1 MQTPRINPEFK
12 DLIPPLTPSEFT
24 QLEQNIQANGC
35 RDPITLWRGTIV
47 DGHNRYEICTKHGI
61 RYETATMHFPNRD
74 AARLWIL
81 ENQLGRRNLTDAMRI
96 ELAARKAEYMGI
108 KTYVN
113 KFIAGEVALSD
124 KTVQHYM
131 QIKTQG
137 DPELIQKV
145 MAGEIKIGTA
155 HRQLSATPH
164 IEVIT
169 TTVEGYK
176 VPEMP
181 PKDRI
186 AIHKRA
192 ATGNIRLIG
201 NLYAFL
207 SRHRQDCEDIPDS
220 IPRRLAAHGKRLGK
234 LIGSL

>member
-1 MQTPRINPEFK
+1 
-12 DLIPPLTPSEFT
+12 
-24 QLEQNIQANGC
+24 
-35 RDPITLWRGTIV
+35 
-47 DGHNRYEICTKHGI
+47 
-61 RYETATMHFPNRD
+61 MHFPNRD

-113 KFIAGEVALSD
+113 KFIAQEVALSD
-124 KTVQHYM
+124 KTVQRYM

-155 HRQLSATPH
+155 HRQVSSEPH

-169 TTVEGYK
+169 TMVEGYEGY
-176 VPEMP
+176 EMP
-181 PKDRI
+181 PKERI
-186 AIHKRA
+186 AVYKQA
-192 ATGNIRLIG
+192 ATSNIRQIG

-207 SRHRQDCEDIPDS
+207 CRHRQDCGDIPEN
-220 IPRRLAAHGKRLGK
+220 IPKRLAAHGKRMGK
-234 LIGSL
+234 LIDRL